1 MMKWNYDATLRV
13 KLLGAAILLFV
24 ATPLGAQTTK
34 PALFTDYSGYV
45 AWMQKN
51 HKAPFK
57 GVPATRSGARVLQHA
72 QSPHQA
78 ETKTNS
84 LDAATETAS
93 RNFFQDIK
101 VNQDRN
107 PWPKAGIASAVD
119 PSDPKNW
126 VVMSNDFRNNATRI
140 FYHVST
146 DRGKTWTDDAMTVGA
161 DPNIGGVPLTFQ
173 VNPALSFDDA
183 GNGHLSALSGN
194 QILDFNNNY
203 LNLDSEIDEVPGLS
217 HGTYSDVLPTLIDA
231 QSCSGTFT
239 GEFVCNGTLSQ
250 PLNTTDANP
259 NSPNAGTNYVYYTFF
274 CNLPDTTCTDG
285 AATIPSFSSVILES
299 HSPGPGE
306 PYSAPALVS
315 GSLANA
321 QFSYM
326 VIDSSGTPH
335 IFFNDFTNVPA
346 TDMWESTLT
355 GGVWTVSKNPVAHFV
370 YNGLANPNWG
380 FSDSGAAAAR
390 CAIHHFTAYCAF
402 SANQVGAG
410 VVGATPSVYLATVN
424 VNSGSSRIARVN
436 NDPINNQKDHF
447 FAAPAT
453 TPEGEVYVGWYDN
466 RKDPLNTNVEYFVG
480 RSRDDGRTFPI
491 QKAVNDV
498 PFNPCTGFQG
508 CGYFGDYTEL
518 AAGPDGQIH
527 AAWSD
532 TRDGASMQI
541 WSQAIHF

>member
-1 MMKWNYDATLRV
+1 MMKWNYELTLRATLV
-13 KLLGAAILLFV
+13 GAAMLLF
-24 ATPLGAQTTK
+24 AAKPLWAQASKTS
-34 PALFTDYSGYV
+34 PFTDYPGYV

-57 GVPATRSGARVLQHA
+57 GVATTKLGAKALKDA
-72 QSPHQA
+72 QS
-78 ETKTNS
+78 KTNS
-84 LDAATETAS
+84 LDTSNEAAS
-93 RNFFQDIK
+93 RNFYQNVK

-119 PSDPKNW
+119 PSDPKTW
-126 VVMSNDFRNNATRI
+126 VVMSNDFRDNATRI

-161 DPNIGGVPLTFQ
+161 DPYIGGVPLTFQ

-183 GNGHLSALSGN
+183 GNSHLSALSGN

-203 LNLDSEIDEVPGLS
+203 LNLDSEIDEVQGFS

-231 QSCSGTFT
+231 QSCSGTFS
-239 GEFVCNGTLSQ
+239 GDFVCNGTLSQ
-250 PLNTTDANP
+250 PLNATDANS

-274 CNLPDTTCTDG
+274 CNLPSSTCTDG
-285 AATIPSFSSVILES
+285 TATIPSFGSVILES
-299 HSPGPGE
+299 HSTAPGE

-326 VIDSSGTPH
+326 VIDPTGTPH
-335 IFFNDFTNVPA
+335 IFFDDFTNA
-346 TDMWESTLT
+346 LAIDMWESTFT
-355 GGVWTVSKNPVAHFV
+355 GGDWTVSKNPIAHFV
-370 YNGLANPNWG
+370 YNGLANPNWA
-380 FSDSGAAAAR
+380 FSDSGAAAPR
-390 CAIHHFTAYCAF
+390 CAIHYYTAYCAF
-402 SANQVGAG
+402 SADQVGTGGLA
-410 VVGATPSVYLATVN
+410 ATPSVYLAAVN

-436 NDPINNQKDHF
+436 NDPINDLKQHF
-447 FAAPAT
+447 FAAAVT

-480 RSRDDGRTFPI
+480 KSRDEGRTFSF
-491 QKAVNDV
+491 QRAVSDV

-508 CGYFGDYTEL
+508 CGYFGDYTQL
-518 AAGPDGQIH
+518 AAGSDGQIH
-527 AAWSD
+527 GAWAD

-541 WSQAIHF
+541 WSQTIHF